1 MDLLRQNLSRMLLNG
16 TKRNIFQQ
24 TNTRR
29 LLIWDSVVFMLVR
42 NMVDVDLDA

>member
-1 MDLLRQNLSRMLLNG
+1 MDLQRQNLNLLLQNG
-16 TKRNIFQQ
+16 TKKNIFQP